1 MTATQLRKAEDAYRA
16 AFARSEAQRQA
27 RNEAI
32 RQAVKAGVRQTEVA
46 RITGLGK
53 ARIGQIV
60 HDEGTSSGGRPE
72 Q

>member
-1 MTATQLRKAEDAYRA
+1 MTAAQLRKAEDAYRA
-16 AFARSEAQRQA
+16 AFERSEAKRQA

-32 RQAVKAGVRQTEVA
+32 RAAVAKGMTQVEVA

-60 HDEGTSSGGRPE
+60 NNGGE
-72 Q
+72 A